1 MQTVSRFCA
10 ITLDTL
16 LYGNSTLSLQANSDI
31 LGYCSLDSRERNVLL
46 FQYYCNDRVESQL
59 CFSCINHSLRHYNL
73 F

>member
-31 LGYCSLDSRERNVLL
+31 FGAVQL
-46 FQYYCNDRVESQL
+46 FLKQTNR
-59 CFSCINHSLRHYNL
+59 F
-73 F
+73 